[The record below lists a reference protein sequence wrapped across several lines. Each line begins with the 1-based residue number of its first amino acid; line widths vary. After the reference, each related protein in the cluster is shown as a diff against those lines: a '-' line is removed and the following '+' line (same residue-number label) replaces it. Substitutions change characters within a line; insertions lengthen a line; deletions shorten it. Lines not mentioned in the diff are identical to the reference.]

1 MIKSLNRSTH
11 QTPTELASRLDLPAC
26 RVPFPKLPS
35 RQGLT
40 IFCAFIHSCH
50 PPGLRE
56 GPTMRGKVTIG
67 GKHLLE
73 AFLSSL
79 PH

>member
-11 QTPTELASRLDLPAC
+11 QTPTELASRPDLPAC
-26 RVPFPKLPS
+26 RVPFPQLPS
-35 RQGLT
+35 GQRPT
-40 IFCAFIHSCH
+40 IFSVFIHSCH
-50 PPGLRE
+50 LSGLRE
-56 GPTMRGKVTIG
+56 GPTMRGKETIE